1 MIRPLA
7 ATVALAT
14 LVLIPL
20 ASPGIAS
27 AQTWGQ
33 PVYLNAYG
41 RPVGGS
47 PLSEVETRSYVE
59 TGRRA
64 DGYSDRP
71 RVYVPR
77 PGYGRSYGAH
87 EHGDRYLSRGY
98 HSDGHDR
105 RYASGHGY
113 GTYGSDHDQYRDGSG
128 RYDRLPAAG
137 YRDVWGYNDDRAPTS
152 ARGRSDGSRHRGSR
166 DCGCADVYF
175 YDR

>member
-20 ASPGIAS
+20 AGPGIAS

-47 PLSEVETRSYVE
+47 PLSEFETRSYVE

-71 RVYVPR
+71 RVYVPV
-77 PGYGRSYGAH
+77 PGYGRPYG
-87 EHGDRYLSRGY
+87 
-98 HSDGHDR
+98 
-105 RYASGHGY
+105 GHGY
-113 GTYGSDHDQYRDGSG
+113 GTYGYDRDRYRDGSG
-128 RYDRLPAAG
+128 RYDRPPVPG
-137 YRDVWGYNDDRAPTS
+137 YRDVWGYNDDRSPTS
-152 ARGRSDGSRHRGSR
+152 TRGGPDGHRHRGSR
-166 DCGCADVYF
+166 DCGCADVYL

>member
-7 ATVALAT
+7 AAAALAT
-14 LVLIPL
+14 LVLTPL
-20 ASPGIAS
+20 AGPGIAS

-59 TGRRA
+59 TGRWA

-71 RVYVPR
+71 QIYVPA
-77 PGYGRSYGAH
+77 PGYGRPYGGLGR
-87 EHGDRYLSRGY
+87 GDRYPSREY
-98 HSDGHDR
+98 RSDGHDR

-113 GTYGSDHDQYRDGSG
+113 GIYGYDRNRYRDGSS
-128 RYDRLPAAG
+128 RYDRAPEPG
-137 YRDVWGYNDDRAPTS
+137 YRDMWGYTDDRSPTS
-152 ARGRSDGSRHRGSR
+152 TRGGSDGSPHRGSR
-166 DCGCADVYF
+166 VCGCADVYF

>member
-1 MIRPLA
+1 MIRLLA
-7 ATVALAT
+7 AAMALAT

-20 ASPGIAS
+20 AGPGIAA

-33 PVYLNAYG
+33 PIYLNAYG

-71 RVYVPR
+71 RVYVPV
-77 PGYGRSYGAH
+77 PGYGRPYG
-87 EHGDRYLSRGY
+87 
-98 HSDGHDR
+98 
-105 RYASGHGY
+105 GHGY
-113 GTYGSDHDQYRDGSG
+113 GTYGYDRDRYRDGSG
-128 RYDRLPAAG
+128 RYDRPPVPG
-137 YRDVWGYNDDRAPTS
+137 YRDVWGYNDDRSPTS
-152 ARGRSDGSRHRGSR
+152 TRGGPDGHRHRGSR
-166 DCGCADVYF
+166 DCGCADVYL